1 MLILSLILTLITG
14 WVILV
19 LYVND
24 FSLSNLN
31 LKRFLEKSKFKSIV
45 IYPHPDD
52 ETMASGGLIQKL
64 KNSGEVKVISVTKG
78 QYGTELLNLPP
89 NELAN
94 VRSKEFMNAMNK
106 FGIKNYELWEFIDG
120 TLIESHSQLVEKIE
134 ETIKSFNPDLIVTY
148 ERSGVYGHPDHIA
161 LSKAVKAVADKNKT
175 IKVLYSTLPARL
187 LKKFELPTHLNG
199 IPIPEF
205 QKQMV
210 PEFKIF
216 TLPYNFAKLRAAK
229 GYKSQNL
236 SHGIPLEV
244 INAVGI
250 FEYYTTKYLD

>member
-1 MLILSLILTLITG
+1 M
-14 WVILV
+14 

-31 LKRFLEKSKFKSIV
+31 LKRFLGKSKFKSIV

-64 KNSGEVKVISVTKG
+64 KEYGEVKVITVTTG

-89 NELAN
+89 QELAN
-94 VRSKEFMNAMNK
+94 VRSKEFINAMK
-106 FGIKNYELWEFIDG
+106 KLGIENYELWEFIDG
-120 TLIESHSQLVEKIE
+120 SLHNNHKKMVRQIGD
-134 ETIKSFNPDLIVTY
+134 TIKSFNPDLIVTY

-161 LSKAVKAVADKNKT
+161 LSKAVKEVADNNKEL
-175 IKVLYSTLPARL
+175 KVLYSTLPAKI
-187 LKKFELPTHLNG
+187 LKKFKLPTHLNG

-216 TLPYNFAKLRAAK
+216 TLPYNFAKLNAAK

-244 INAVGI
+244 MNAVGI

>member
-1 MLILSLILTLITG
+1 MLILSLILTLITV

-31 LKRFLEKSKFKSIV
+31 LKRFLGKSEFKSIV

-64 KNSGEVKVISVTKG
+64 KNFGEVKVITATKG

-89 NELAN
+89 EELAY
-94 VRSKEFMNAMNK
+94 VRSNEFMYAMNK
-106 FGIKNYELWEFIDG
+106 LEINNYEQWEFIDG
-120 TLIESHSQLVEKIE
+120 TLVDSHSQLVEKIE

-148 ERSGVYGHPDHIA
+148 ERSGVYGHRDHIA
-161 LSKAVKAVADKNKT
+161 LSSAVKNVSDNNKT
-175 IKVLYSTLPARL
+175 IKVLYSTLPAKI
-187 LKKFELPTHLNG
+187 LKKFMLPSQING
-199 IPIPEF
+199 VPIPEF

-216 TLPYNFAKLRAAK
+216 TLPNNFAKLKAAK

-236 SHGIPLEV
+236 SRGIPLEV

-250 FEYYTTKYLD
+250 FEYYTTKYID